1 MDFGVEGGV
10 TVSIKSAKNRGKLFD
25 GVRCV
30 VRQELP
36 VGLGAASVKYRCC
49 ASVVKE
55 VMSLVLVEKSVLG
68 QQMKCE
74 QS

>member
-10 TVSIKSAKNRGKLFD
+10 IVSIKSAKNRGKLFD
-25 GVRCV
+25 GIRCV
-30 VRQELP
+30 VRQEPP
-36 VGLGAASVKYRCC
+36 VGLGAASVKYRSC
-49 ASVVKE
+49 ASVIKE